1 MKIARMILCGCFGLL
16 LMVLAGCR
24 GEGKFED
31 RPLGYTGE
39 ARRDPFLALGKLLE
53 SWDGYKHEYV
63 PTLDLSEEDYG
74 TVIVRRE
81 TLDDAVQVEAVRE
94 MLRNETHV
102 IVLMSGGEVYINDW
116 TKTYWGTSVSEVSE
130 FEDTPLAELFAEAGF
145 DVQVGGYASRSSDVR
160 KIRFHGQEF
169 EVDMPDAWELGYLAN
184 DGDVELIDAGQDGE
198 SALPLVSA
206 AFEMGRL
213 TVLESAKPFRN
224 RFIAEHDHAA
234 LYHALWDASDYYGTA
249 VVKGSGISFF
259 ALVWERAWMV
269 VIAVGAWLVLWLW
282 FMLKRRAAPIEPLPP
297 ALTSYR
303 ERIENTASFIWERG
317 AADSLVASI
326 KRSVVDRWR
335 MTTGES
341 IEYPM
346 MPEPVSVAERLGGV
360 ITVDKISQAFSFS
373 NFEDAQGLQQS
384 IEVLQAIHREL

>member
-1 MKIARMILCGCFGLL
+1 
-16 LMVLAGCR
+16 
-24 GEGKFED
+24 
-31 RPLGYTGE
+31 
-39 ARRDPFLALGKLLE
+39 
-53 SWDGYKHEYV
+53 
-63 PTLDLSEEDYG
+63 
-74 TVIVRRE
+74 
-81 TLDDAVQVEAVRE
+81 
-94 MLRNETHV
+94 
-102 IVLMSGGEVYINDW
+102 
-116 TKTYWGTSVSEVSE
+116 
-130 FEDTPLAELFAEAGF
+130 
-145 DVQVGGYASRSSDVR
+145 
-160 KIRFHGQEF
+160 
-169 EVDMPDAWELGYLAN
+169 
-184 DGDVELIDAGQDGE
+184 
-198 SALPLVSA
+198 
-206 AFEMGRL
+206 
-213 TVLESAKPFRN
+213 
-224 RFIAEHDHAA
+224 
-234 LYHALWDASDYYGTA
+234 
-249 VVKGSGISFF
+249 
-259 ALVWERAWMV
+259 MV